1 VKLVILRGLPGSGKS
16 TRARELVDTLGY
28 KRVNKDDLRSMI
40 DNGRWSSENEDI
52 INLAQAAIVTMLM
65 EQREPIVVDNTHGAE
80 KQVRRLKAIAEAAEY
95 EVVIEVIDTPID
107 TCIRRD
113 STRHASVG
121 ENVIRNMAES
131 TPFFRTLYGIA
142 S

>member
-52 INLAQAAIVTMLM
+52 ILM